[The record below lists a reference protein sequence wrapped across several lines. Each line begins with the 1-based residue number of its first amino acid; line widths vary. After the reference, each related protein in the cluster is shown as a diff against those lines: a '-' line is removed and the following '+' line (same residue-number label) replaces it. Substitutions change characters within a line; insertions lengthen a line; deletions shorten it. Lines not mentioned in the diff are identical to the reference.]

1 MARKL
6 SAKQIA
12 ILKNHSDCTDFLDLP
27 LDVQEELEQY
37 NDYDLM
43 VRDASRF
50 LADQFYSMRNVDG
63 SLKHKFI
70 IH

>member
-6 SAKQIA
+6 SSKQIA

-63 SLKHKFI
+63 SLKVPDKLH
-70 IH
+70 